1 MHAICAQNGTKNNEQ
16 KEERF
21 MKLNLFAICE
31 GAFNHNGHLTIVNT
45 KDFINCE
52 KFPHRADQLGLAIRL
67 EFNASEEGE
76 HPFELGFV
84 DPVGTYTTMA
94 KSPINVQKAEQN
106 TLFCLAANLSGFI
119 FTHPGIYKF
128 VIKVD
133 DKEIG
138 CEEFML
144 KLTKSVNDGKQ
155 E

>member
-1 MHAICAQNGTKNNEQ
+1 MPFVHKMALKTTKK

-45 KDFINCE
+45 KDFINTE
-52 KFPHRADQLGLAIRL
+52 KFPYRADQLGLALRL
-67 EFNASEEGE
+67 EFDASETGE
-76 HPFELGFV
+76 HPFELGYV
-84 DPVGTYTTMA
+84 DPVGTYTTMGKSSIKVEQA
-94 KSPINVQKAEQN
+94 KQN

-128 VIKVD
+128 VVKVD
-133 DKEIG
+133 ENEVG
-138 CEEFML
+138 CEEFMI
-144 KLTKSVNDGKQ
+144 KRPEAENDGKQ